1 MPGSSN
7 VEILPF
13 ELTLITD
20 WPLSHKATI
29 DPLFRTLRAEGL
41 LNPEFES
48 IIFLYLLWRFSRIF
62 WKVRSMLKQITCFID
77 GADKSC
83 GG

>member
-13 ELTLITD
+13 ELTLFTD
-20 WPLSHKATI
+20 WPSSHTATME
-29 DPLFRTLRAEGL
+29 PFFRALRAEGL

-48 IIFLYLLWRFSRIF
+48 IIFLYLFNLIYP
-62 WKVRSMLKQITCFID
+62 VV
-77 GADKSC
+77 
-83 GG
+83 